1 MTDIKLT
8 KKNPIESAV
17 NKLKESAN
25 NEIQKKISEKVKAA
39 LDAQRIFNTLKGEIQ
54 DLLKE
59 QEVEKIE
66 VNSLLEELK

>member
-1 MTDIKLT
+1 MNDIKPV
-8 KKNPIESAV
+8 KKNPLESAV

-59 QEVEKIE
+59 QEVQKND
-66 VNSLLEELK
+66 VNVLLEELK